1 MSTCGQFPK
10 YPQHKVPSPLLPC
23 CMFCG
28 AVLVPPSEA
37 RLGDWVADPLNLKWN
52 AGVVGWS
59 WGSCGWA
66 QHFWW
71 WCHCVIDTA
80 STWNCYNLV
89 LISPHLVVCRV
100 RVRVRIMLP
109 RPHNTTCIIFVDD
122 TSVSIPRCLR
132 ADNTILNYLHSIKI
146 GYPVSGGIRASLPYI
161 LIGLETVSR

>member
-1 MSTCGQFPK
+1 MSTCGQFAE
-10 YPQHKVPSPLLPC
+10 YPQHKVPCPHLPC

-37 RLGDWVADPLNLKWN
+37 RPGWLGRGSTQLEMECGGRWLELRQLRLNTSDDN
-52 AGVVGWS
+52 AT
-59 WGSCGWA
+59 A
-66 QHFWW
+66 T
-71 WCHCVIDTA
+71 VIDTA

>member
-59 WGSCGWA
+59 
-66 QHFWW
+66 
-71 WCHCVIDTA
+71 
-80 STWNCYNLV
+80 
-89 LISPHLVVCRV
+89 
-100 RVRVRIMLP
+100 
-109 RPHNTTCIIFVDD
+109 
-122 TSVSIPRCLR
+122 
-132 ADNTILNYLHSIKI
+132 
-146 GYPVSGGIRASLPYI
+146 
-161 LIGLETVSR
+161 